1 MAKMPSRR
9 LKGVAPVSFLVFKNT
24 NRSPENVSEEA
35 QTMGLLE
42 KDFKTTVLKM
52 LKVLKENRDKG
63 RKLLYFK
70 NENINKNFKLWSSK
84 V

>member
-9 LKGVAPVSFLVFKNT
+9 LKGVASVSFLVFKNT
-24 NRSPENVSEEA
+24 NRSPENISEEA

-63 RKLLYFK
+63 KKLLYFK
-70 NENINKNFKLWSSK
+70 NENINKN
-84 V
+84 